1 MNTLQDNLF
10 SQMVDFPTHIKGNCL
25 DLIVTNMPEK
35 IDNICEVGRL
45 GRNDHCM
52 LQFDLRIDS
61 KFESSRRR
69 MANWKRAN
77 WDRIRM
83 GLEETVWPTT
93 GDPATAEETWQLLR
107 KRIEELNKENVPE
120 CDFKPRKSD
129 WMTGEILR
137 EIRRKRRLWKGV
149 RSGGNKVDYEAAV
162 RKVAKMIRAAKRGM
176 EKRLAMEKSGNSKPF
191 YNYVKRKTAS
201 RVGVG
206 PIKNA
211 TGELISGEEEMA
223 NELNNFFASTFTR
236 ENLTNVPTPKPMKMR
251 TKLTGTW
258 ITTGKVK
265 AKIKNLKPHSAAG
278 PDGIAPKFLLN
289 CVNQIAPVLAMLYRK
304 SVADGQVPEEWRQAN
319 VVPTFKKGSKM
330 AAGNYRPVSLTC
342 VSCKLLES
350 ILKDDIMQHLTRNKL
365 LKNSQHGFMAG
376 KSCTTNLLE
385 FMEKITSEADRGKSV
400 DIVYLDFAKAFD
412 KVPTERLIWKLDAH
426 GIGGRVKNWI
436 ATWLSD
442 RKQRVTVN
450 GKKSGWQRVLSG
462 VPQGSVLGPVLFL
475 IFINDLDKMAIESQI
490 IRKFADDTKIGQVI
504 EGPEGAKELQETL
517 DRLCQWAVDWGMAFN
532 VAT

>member
-1 MNTLQDNLF
+1 
-10 SQMVDFPTHIKGNCL
+10 
-25 DLIVTNMPEK
+25 
-35 IDNICEVGRL
+35 
-45 GRNDHCM
+45 
-52 LQFDLRIDS
+52 
-61 KFESSRRR
+61 
-69 MANWKRAN
+69 
-77 WDRIRM
+77 
-83 GLEETVWPTT
+83 
-93 GDPATAEETWQLLR
+93 
-107 KRIEELNKENVPE
+107 
-120 CDFKPRKSD
+120 
-129 WMTGEILR
+129 
-137 EIRRKRRLWKGV
+137 
-149 RSGGNKVDYEAAV
+149 
-162 RKVAKMIRAAKRGM
+162 M

-236 ENLTNVPTPKPMKMR
+236 ENLTNVQTMKMR

-289 CVNQIAPVLAMLYRK
+289 CVDQIAPVLAMLYRK

-319 VVPTFKKGSKM
+319 VVPIFKKGSKM

-385 FMEKITSEADRGKSV
+385 FMEKITSEVDRGKSV

-412 KVPTERLIWKLDAH
+412 KVPTERLIRKLHAH
-426 GIGGRVKNWI
+426 GIGGKVKN
-436 ATWLSD
+436 
-442 RKQRVTVN
+442 
-450 GKKSGWQRVLSG
+450 
-462 VPQGSVLGPVLFL
+462 
-475 IFINDLDKMAIESQI
+475 
-490 IRKFADDTKIGQVI
+490 
-504 EGPEGAKELQETL
+504 
-517 DRLCQWAVDWGMAFN
+517 
-532 VAT
+532 